1 MLLRNSISNTKRFF
15 QKTLRSFKSLFSGAD
30 AEPYQR
36 LPKASPYNPYSF
48 TAAGVAVNPNDNGNP
63 KERNDN
69 RKKISF
75 STHNIEA
82 QRRGNNKG
90 NVKQSTTQRRDDHQ
104 DIKQRK
110 TRSAKVGNRREDC
123 NSGERRR
130 EERNLS
136 VPQKLKELE
145 MMDMSNVEHVL
156 DIEEVLHYYSRLTC
170 PTYLDIVDKF
180 FMEMYAEIL
189 GPPDSPRRVNS
200 RPKYRSVRS

>member
-15 QKTLRSFKSLFSGAD
+15 QKTLRSFKSLFSGTD

-69 RKKISF
+69 RKKIKF

-82 QRRGNNKG
+82 QRQGNNKG
-90 NVKQSTTQRRDDHQ
+90 NMKQSTTQGRDDHQ
-104 DIKQRK
+104 DIKQHK

-145 MMDMSNVEHVL
+145 MMDMSNMEHVL
-156 DIEEVLHYYSRLTC
+156 DIEE
-170 PTYLDIVDKF
+170 KF
-180 FMEMYAEIL
+180 WDPQILQEESTQAKISISEIL
-189 GPPDSPRRVNS
+189 IHPFSPMFCVRGFLDSESSCNHIH
-200 RPKYRSVRS
+200 